1 MYQAVSHMFARVKLA
16 LHEFFADES
25 GEVNVVAIVVL
36 IGVAV
41 ALALLFKN
49 QISGLITTLIGT
61 ITGNANNA
69 ISTGP

>member
-1 MYQAVSHMFARVKLA
+1 MYQAVSYMCTRIKLA

-49 QISGLITTLIGT
+49 QITTLITTLIGN
-61 ITGNANNA
+61 ITGNAQNA
-69 ISTGP
+69 IGP